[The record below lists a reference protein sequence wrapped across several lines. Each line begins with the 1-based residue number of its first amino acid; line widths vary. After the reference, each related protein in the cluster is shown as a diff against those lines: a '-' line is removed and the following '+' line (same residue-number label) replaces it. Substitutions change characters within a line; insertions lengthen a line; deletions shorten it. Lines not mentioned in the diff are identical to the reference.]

1 MEYQFLDQEKLP
13 HLFWILPDTSQKFRV
28 AALQDQYGTPT
39 ELLFEQQPQEQ
50 NVYSQKMSY

>member
-1 MEYQFLDQEKLP
+1 MDQEQLH
-13 HLFWILPDTSQKFRV
+13 HLFKLLPDNSQKFRV

-50 NVYSQKMSY
+50 NVPPQMMAQL